1 MSIGDSQTQHLT
13 ATLLQTLRERLT
25 KLVATLHPSLSADV
39 LQALQA
45 KGKLLSLPPSPDE
58 DTSPPTDNGM
68 WPMLT
73 LLVAQAVS
81 PHVDVFCASGVA
93 VAIECFVCALD
104 LLDDVEDG
112 DLTPTVNALG
122 TARVL
127 NVSTALLALAQK
139 AIHSLSTRNASPV
152 LVLRLLDAMQ
162 EGTLLAT
169 SGQHRDLLAEQQSL
183 QELTTGESLELVIEK
198 CLEIARGKAG
208 SILCL
213 ACRLGAMCAGA
224 GEELLE
230 QFSLL
235 GEQLGIAHQLHND
248 CHDLYDYLSCSGVQE
263 DTRQVK
269 SDMARGKKT
278 LPIVLAHTLQESS
291 TGADTKDYED
301 VRALQ
306 RGILAAWGIRL
317 LYRERVRSCLEL
329 IQAGNTEL
337 HIAPPLRHLLD
348 VD

>member
-1 MSIGDSQTQHLT
+1 MSTEDSQTQHST
-13 ATLLQTLRERLT
+13 AILLQTLRERLT
-25 KLVATLHPSLSADV
+25 ELVATLHPSLSADL

-45 KGKLLSLPPSPDE
+45 KGKLLFQPPSPGE
-58 DTSPPTDNGM
+58 QASSSTIIGM
-68 WPMLT
+68 WPLLT

-81 PHVDVFCASGVA
+81 PQVDLFCASGFAVA
-93 VAIECFVCALD
+93 VECFVCALD

-112 DLTPTVNALG
+112 DLTPTVNTLG
-122 TARVL
+122 IARVL
-127 NVSTALLALAQK
+127 NVSTALLGLAEK
-139 AIHSLSTRNASPV
+139 AIHSLSTRDVSPV
-152 LVLRLLDAMQ
+152 LVLRLLKVMQ

-169 SGQHRDLLAEQQSL
+169 SGQQRDLLAEQQSL
-183 QELTTGESLELVIEK
+183 HEFAAEESLELVIEK

-208 SILCL
+208 SIMRL

-224 GEELLE
+224 DEGLLE

-248 CHDLYDYLSCSGVQE
+248 CHDLYDFLSSSGAPG
-263 DTRQVK
+263 DTWPEK

-278 LPIVLAHTLQESS
+278 LPIVLAHTLQESP
-291 TGADTKDYED
+291 TGADTDDYED
-301 VRALQ
+301 VHALQ

-329 IQAGNTEL
+329 IQAGSTEL

>member
-1 MSIGDSQTQHLT
+1 MSTEDSQTQHSM
-13 ATLLQTLRERLT
+13 AILLQTLRERLAE
-25 KLVATLHPSLSADV
+25 LVATLHPSLSADI
-39 LQALQA
+39 LQALKA
-45 KGKLLSLPPSPDE
+45 KGKLLSQPPSPGE
-58 DTSPPTDNGM
+58 QASSSTVIGM
-68 WPMLT
+68 WPLLT

-81 PHVDVFCASGVA
+81 PQVDLFCASGVA

-122 TARVL
+122 IARAL

-139 AIHSLSTRNASPV
+139 AIHSLSTRDVSPV
-152 LVLRLLDAMQ
+152 LVLRLLDTMQ
-162 EGTLLAT
+162 EATLLAT
-169 SGQHRDLLAEQQSL
+169 SGQHRDLLVEQQSL
-183 QELTTGESLELVIEK
+183 HEFTTGESLELVIEK

-208 SILCL
+208 SIMRL
-213 ACRLGAMCAGA
+213 ACRLGAMGAGA
-224 GEELLE
+224 EKELLE

-248 CHDLYDYLSCSGVQE
+248 CHDLYDLLSSSGAQE
-263 DTRQVK
+263 DTTQEK

-278 LPIVLAHTLQESS
+278 LPIVLAHTLQESP
-291 TGADTKDYED
+291 TGTDIENYED
-301 VRALQ
+301 VHALQ

-329 IQAGNTEL
+329 IQAGSTEL

>member
-1 MSIGDSQTQHLT
+1 MSTGDSMMQPST
-13 ATLLQTLRERLT
+13 AILLQTLRERLT
-25 KLVATLHPSLSADV
+25 ELVATLHPSLSAD
-39 LQALQA
+39 LLHALQA
-45 KGKLLSLPPSPDE
+45 KGKLLFQPPSPGE
-58 DTSPPTDNGM
+58 QASSSTVIGM
-68 WPMLT
+68 WPLLT

-81 PHVDVFCASGVA
+81 PQVDLFCASGVA
-93 VAIECFVCALD
+93 VAVECFVCALD

-122 TARVL
+122 IARAL

-139 AIHSLSTRNASPV
+139 AIHSLSTRDVSPV
-152 LVLRLLDAMQ
+152 LVLRLLDTMQ

-169 SGQHRDLLAEQQSL
+169 SGQQRDLLAERQSFD
-183 QELTTGESLELVIEK
+183 EFTAGESLELVIEK

-208 SILCL
+208 SIMRL

-224 GEELLE
+224 DEGLLE

-248 CHDLYDYLSCSGVQE
+248 CHDLYDFLSSSGAQG
-263 DTRQVK
+263 DTRPQK
-269 SDMARGKKT
+269 SDIARGKKT
-278 LPIVLAHTLQESS
+278 LPIVLAHTLQESP
-291 TGADTKDYED
+291 TGADTDDYED
-301 VRALQ
+301 VHALQ

-329 IQAGNTEL
+329 IQAGSAERP
-337 HIAPPLRHLLD
+337 IAPPLRHLLD